1 MSEKILFRKKEL
13 VTLQQ
18 MLDSSE
24 AEFLALYGRRRIG
37 KTYLIRH
44 FFKEKSVTY
53 FEVTGSKKS
62 PMKEQIKHFT
72 QEIARV
78 FYHNAP
84 LLPAVNWDGTFE
96 MLKQAMDRQPSES
109 KLVLFF
115 DEFPWM
121 ASQNSRLLETLE
133 YYWNRHFSED
143 SRIKLII
150 CGSSASWIIKKI
162 IQNKAGLH
170 NRLTHKIRLKPF
182 SLKETKLFLESR
194 GLFLDN
200 LSVLNLYM
208 MIGGIPYYLKKV
220 NKGDSVAQ
228 TIEQLAFQEDSF
240 LLQEFDN
247 LFAALFGEQTEYA
260 NILRIIA
267 QYRYGIGKKFLL
279 KQLDRSQSGGQGIK
293 KLIEL
298 EEVGFIQSFK
308 PHFHKRQ
315 GIYYR
320 LIDEYLLFY
329 FYWIEPIRSTLQAN
343 AFEPGNWLANQNS
356 PQWYSWRGY
365 AFESVCYKHLPI
377 IRKTLKLP
385 SNAVANTWR
394 YVPQKNTKEEGAQ
407 IDLLFDRSDD
417 AITCC
422 EIKYS
427 NQPYVVDKI
436 CADNLVRRARVLKT
450 QGRTQKQIFWTLI
463 TVMGIAETSYSKKII
478 DHVVTLQN
486 LLEESDD

>member
-1 MSEKILFRKKEL
+1 MPEKTLFRKEEVGL
-13 VTLQQ
+13 LGQ
-18 MLDSSE
+18 MLESSE

-44 FFKEKSVTY
+44 FFKQKSVTY
-53 FEVTGSKKS
+53 FEVTGSKKA
-62 PMKEQIKHFT
+62 PMREQIKHFT
-72 QEIARV
+72 QEISRV

-84 LLPAVNWDGTFE
+84 LLPAINWDGTFE

-121 ASQNSRLLETLE
+121 ASQNSRLLEILE

-143 SRIKLII
+143 PRIKLII
-150 CGSSASWIIKKI
+150 CGSSASWIINKI

-170 NRLTHKIRLKPF
+170 NRLTQKIRLKPF
-182 SLKETKLFLESR
+182 SLKETKLFLENR
-194 GLFLDN
+194 GLVLDN

-208 MIGGIPYYLKKV
+208 MIGGIPYYLKQV
-220 NKGDSVAQ
+220 NKGESASQ
-228 TIEQLAFQEDSF
+228 AIERLAFRKDSF
-240 LLQEFDN
+240 LFQEFDN
-247 LFAALFGEQTEYA
+247 LFAALFGEQIEYA
-260 NILRIIA
+260 NILSIIA
-267 QYRYGIGKKFLL
+267 QCRYGIGKKLL
-279 KQLDRSQSGGQGIK
+279 LNQLNRSQSGGQGIN
-293 KLIEL
+293 KLKEL
-298 EEVGFIQSFK
+298 EEAGFIQSFK

-329 FYWIEPIRSTLQAN
+329 FYWIEPIRSTLQIN
-343 AFEPGNWLANQNS
+343 AFESGNWLANQNS
-356 PQWYSWRGY
+356 PEWYSWRGY
-365 AFESVCYKHLPI
+365 AFESICYKHLPV

-394 YVPQKNTKEEGAQ
+394 YAPKKNTKEDGAQ
-407 IDLLFDRSDD
+407 IDLLFDRPDD

-427 NQPYVVDKI
+427 NQPYAVDKL
-436 CADNLVRRARVLKT
+436 CSNNLIRRANVLKT
-450 QGRTQKQIFWTLI
+450 QARTHKQIFWALI
-463 TVMGIAETSYSKKII
+463 TVIGIAETSYSKKII
-478 DHVVTLQN
+478 SHVVTLQN
-486 LLEESDD
+486 LFEENE